1 MHGKIDLTKLVP
13 NWQKALKSGIVKK
26 ADECTSLA
34 YWINLDNQS
43 YLFKTCDSK
52 KEIVCN
58 LLVQKIASEEKISVV
73 ETRFATLGYYFGEL
87 SKNYRKKDCNYLMGS
102 QILHEYYLFLQKEK
116 RLTELPI
123 FQIENLPKEEILDQM
138 NNLETIWQ
146 ALNFHY
152 TALHYINKNQI
163 VAEIMEDLIK
173 RFCIDFLTMQKDRY
187 NENWEI
193 EENSRTNHATL
204 TPLFDSNQSF
214 SIFDFSPKMGV
225 IDNSYTHNSTAL
237 LKNFLSFSEHDTV
250 EYFKNLVEKN
260 TPEKLEQDLKE
271 ILKENN
277 IYLATEEQKEIID
290 NYEKHYNRIQQV
302 LQERKEGI
310 KYES

>member
-102 QILHEYYLFLQKEK
+102 QILHEYYIFLQKEK

-123 FQIENLPKEEILDQM
+123 FQIENLPEEEILDQM

-163 VAEIMEDLIK
+163 VAEIMEDLVK

-193 EENSRTNHATL
+193 EENIQTNHATL

-290 NYEKHYNRIQQV
+290 SYEKHYNRIQQV

>member
-26 ADECTSLA
+26 AAECTSLA

-58 LLVQKIASEEKISVV
+58 LLVQKIASEEQISVV

-123 FQIENLPKEEILDQM
+123 FQIENLPEEEILDQM

-163 VAEIMEDLIK
+163 VAEIMEDLVK

-193 EENSRTNHATL
+193 EENIQTNHATL

-237 LKNFLSFSEHDTV
+237 LKNFLSFSEHATV

-271 ILKENN
+271 ILKENK

-290 NYEKHYNRIQQV
+290 SYEKHYNRIQQV